1 MKKSIFVRAMMA
13 SASVIMIVGV
23 LLMANLLTT
32 EEERNS
38 INVHINE
45 SSQKTLEFKDLCLL
59 PGESCEYTIKLNGER
74 SKQYDLSFDFIDVEE
89 EKTLKDFA
97 RVRIDAGGDVICD
110 ELLADA
116 FESEDIVA
124 SIDFENEKNTEILIV
139 YYLPIDVGNEAKNAE
154 AVFELRLTAKT
165 NEVLYE

>member
-1 MKKSIFVRAMMA
+1 MA

-45 SSQKTLEFKDLCLL
+45 SSEKTLEFKDLFLL

-97 RVRIDAGGDVICD
+97 RVRIEAGGDVICD

-116 FESEDIVA
+116 FESENIVA

-165 NEVLYE
+165 NEALYE

>member
-45 SSQKTLEFKDLCLL
+45 SSEKTLEFKDLFLL

-97 RVRIDAGGDVICD
+97 RVRIEAGGDVICD

-116 FESEDIVA
+116 FESENIVA

-165 NEVLYE
+165 NEALYE

>member
-1 MKKSIFVRAMMA
+1 MA
-13 SASVIMIVGV
+13 SASVIIIVGV

-45 SSQKTLEFKDLCLL
+45 SSEKTLEFKDLFLL

-97 RVRIDAGGDVICD
+97 RVRIEAGGDVICD

-116 FESEDIVA
+116 FESENIVA

-165 NEVLYE
+165 NEALYE

>member
-45 SSQKTLEFKDLCLL
+45 SSEKTLEFNDLCLL
-59 PGESCEYTIKLNGER
+59 PGESCEYTIKLSGER
-74 SKQYDLSFDFIDVEE
+74 SKQYDLSLAFTDVDE
-89 EKTLKDFA
+89 EKTLKDFV
-97 RVRIDAGGDVICD
+97 RVRIESGGETVSD

-116 FESEDIVA
+116 FESEDIVLP
-124 SIDFENEKNTEILIV
+124 IDFENGKNTEILIV

-154 AVFELRLTAKT
+154 AFFELKLTAKT

>member
-1 MKKSIFVRAMMA
+1 MSQD
-13 SASVIMIVGV
+13 
-23 LLMANLLTT
+23 LLTT

-45 SSQKTLEFKDLCLL
+45 SSEKTLEFKDLFLL

-97 RVRIDAGGDVICD
+97 RVRIEAGGDVICD

-116 FESEDIVA
+116 FESENIVA

-165 NEVLYE
+165 NEALYE